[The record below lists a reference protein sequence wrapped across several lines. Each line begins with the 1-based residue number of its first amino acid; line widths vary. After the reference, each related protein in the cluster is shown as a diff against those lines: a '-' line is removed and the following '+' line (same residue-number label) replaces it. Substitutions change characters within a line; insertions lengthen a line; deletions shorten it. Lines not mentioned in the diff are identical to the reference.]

1 MMDEPNND
9 KLLTIKEV
17 QDRLRLHYNTI
28 QKYIAQGLIPVVR
41 ISRSK
46 RLIREQDLEKFIK
59 EHTGVYKA

>member
-1 MMDEPNND
+1 MDELNND

-28 QKYIAQGLIPVVR
+28 QKYITQGLIPVVR

-46 RLIREQDLEKFIK
+46 RLIKEQDLEDFIK
-59 EHTGVYKA
+59 KHTGVYKS